1 MLKTLSIRTGLL
13 SLLAVMTLLLLIV
26 SGIGIYALTQS
37 SSSLQR
43 INHLQGEQMVQL
55 NSGYTLILRAR
66 NEAGQAV
73 RMMEIGMLDDA
84 ASAVKNINQEVALAQ
99 KTLKGVIDGGVA
111 DEQGQQLLDKV
122 AASLAAYNQQG
133 INPMLK
139 TLNDQSADGYYDL
152 LEKTLIPL
160 ASAFDNDMQAFQ
172 KWSEARGQA
181 EVSAVQASKTR
192 VLILIIVA
200 ALLTAGIIVLAW
212 LALRHMLL
220 KPLSAS
226 IAQLEN
232 VAAGDLTH
240 TLAAPASQEFNRLNA
255 VIEEMRQ
262 SLMNSVLRVRDAS
275 AQIDTG
281 SRELTLGNRDLAERT
296 ESTATS
302 LEQTA
307 ASMEQITATVKLNA
321 DNAEQAHQLA
331 KSVSDTA
338 DHGSEMVC
346 YVIEKMRDI
355 AGSSARIADILSVID
370 GIAFQTNILA
380 LNASVEAA
388 RAGEQGRGFAVV
400 AGEVRNLASRSA
412 NAAKEIEG
420 LIADS
425 VARVEQGAQL
435 VNDTG
440 TTMEA
445 ILRDVTEVTVI
456 MKQIATAS
464 EEQSKGISQVGVAI
478 TQMDGVTQQ
487 NASLVEEASAAAA
500 SLEEQGARLTEA
512 VGAFRL
518 NGAHAGRT
526 TAAANAAKPAP
537 LTPAA
542 AVSGDNWETF

>member
-181 EVSAVQASKTR
+181 EVSAVQA
-192 VLILIIVA
+192 
-200 ALLTAGIIVLAW
+200 AGIIVLAW

-355 AGSSARIADILSVID
+355 SGSSARIADILSVID

-412 NAAKEIEG
+412 DAAKEIRSLISDSQTHVNEG
-420 LIADS
+420 SELAQQAGETMDEIA
-425 VARVEQGAQL
+425 
-435 VNDTG
+435 
-440 TTMEA
+440 
-445 ILRDVTEVTVI
+445 TEVLRMTKL
-456 MKQIATAS
+456 MREIATAS
-464 EEQSKGISQVGVAI
+464 QEQSRGIEQVNIAVN
-478 TQMDGVTQQ
+478 QMDETAQQ
-487 NASLVEEASAAAA
+487 NAALVQQSSAATR
-500 SLEEQGARLTEA
+500 SLEEQSRQLMEA
-512 VGAFRL
+512 MSSFKV
-518 NGAHAGRT
+518 T
-526 TAAANAAKPAP
+526 TQNAA
-537 LTPAA
+537 
-542 AVSGDNWETF
+542 

>member
-84 ASAVKNINQEVALAQ
+84 AKAVKNINQEVALAQ

-122 AASLAAYNQQG
+122 AASLATYSQQG

-152 LEKTLIPL
+152 LEKTLIPV
-160 ASAFDNDMQAFQ
+160 AKQFDNDMQAFQ

-212 LALRHMLL
+212 LVLRHMLL

-240 TLAAPASQEFNRLNA
+240 TLNAPASQEFNRLNA

-262 SLMNSVLRVRDAS
+262 SLMNSVMRVRDAS
-275 AQIDTG
+275 SQIDTG

-355 AGSSARIADILSVID
+355 SGSSARIADILSVID

-412 NAAKEIEG
+412 DAAKEIR
-420 LIADS
+420 S
-425 VARVEQGAQL
+425 
-435 VNDTG
+435 
-440 TTMEA
+440 
-445 ILRDVTEVTVI
+445 
-456 MKQIATAS
+456 
-464 EEQSKGISQVGVAI
+464 
-478 TQMDGVTQQ
+478 
-487 NASLVEEASAAAA
+487 
-500 SLEEQGARLTEA
+500 
-512 VGAFRL
+512 
-518 NGAHAGRT
+518 
-526 TAAANAAKPAP
+526 
-537 LTPAA
+537 
-542 AVSGDNWETF
+542 